1 MKNSTY
7 INVEFIVYEF
17 ISIEHGTQ
25 IFIARIKYGTQIVI
39 ASEAFYDPSSN
50 LNSLCGIFV
59 SVDIKRNAYVWG
71 PSVDMHVEKL

>member
-17 ISIEHGTQ
+17 VSMEH
-25 IFIARIKYGTQIVI
+25 GTQIVI
-39 ASEAFYDPSSN
+39 ASEAFCGPFNN

-71 PSVDMHVEKL
+71 PLVDMHVEKL

>member
-17 ISIEHGTQ
+17 VSMEH
-25 IFIARIKYGTQIVI
+25 GTQIVI
-39 ASEAFYDPSSN
+39 ARHIAYVCGPSSN
-50 LNSLCGIFV
+50 LNNLCRIFV
-59 SVDIKRNAYVWG
+59 SVDIKRNVYVWG